1 LKLLTSEQN
10 GLQKKVLSSTHCE
23 GMVNMVDTIEISRVN
38 IRDSLS
44 VDLSVWMDNPDDW
57 QFQPTL
63 SVAGKTFTVSSK
75 ETGAALASI
84 ELDDEQL
91 EAVQRDRSAELRVKF
106 QVHGMHG
113 RLKDIQPIIAD
124 GKAKKLAT
132 ANWKT
137 QQPVTFE

>member
-23 GMVNMVDTIEISRVN
+23 GMVNMVGTIEISRVN

-44 VDLSVWMDNPDDW
+44 VDLSVWMDDPDDW

-63 SVAGKTFTVSSK
+63 SVAGNTFSVSIKGNSAIL
-75 ETGAALASI
+75 AAI

-91 EAVQRDRSAELRVKF
+91 EAVQRDRTAELRIKF

-113 RLKDIQPIIAD
+113 RLKDIHPIIAD